1 MASAWQSAAE
11 SLAHDLRG
19 VFGERLRSV
28 AAYGP
33 HVEGDATAPLTCLA
47 LVASLTIEDLDACA
61 RLSSSWERSNTAT
74 PLVLP
79 ESEFRRSLDAFP
91 LEYGEIIRA
100 HEHVFGTDPFKDLTI
115 SSEDL
120 RRACEAQIK
129 SHLVHLREGFIESS
143 GRPQRIAELVTTSA
157 PAFAALLRNVARLNG
172 ASSSNRA
179 DATREGAAVA
189 GLPAGLVTL
198 SFETTRL
205 ILWAAVPIS
214 SSSPGL
220 ILPGSSRPRRL
231 AIARA
236 PLTSDPKTLMKRT

>member
-91 LEYGEIIRA
+91 LEYGEIIRT
-100 HEHVFGTDPFKDLTI
+100 HHVVHGSNPFLDI
-115 SSEDL
+115 SIAPDDL
-120 RRACEAQIK
+120 RRACETQIK
-129 SHLVHLREGFIESS
+129 SHLVHLREAFIESG
-143 GRPQRIAELVTTSA
+143 GRPGAVASLVTASA
-157 PAFAALLRNVARLNG
+157 PAFTALLRNVARLNG
-172 ASSSNRA
+172 VLTSDRG
-179 DATREGAAVA
+179 DATRLGAHSVHIPEQLVSDLLSLEQSSSMPAVDAARLFPEYLAAVDQLA
-189 GLPAGLVTL
+189 HAVDTWR
-198 SFETTRL
+198 TR
-205 ILWAAVPIS
+205 
-214 SSSPGL
+214 
-220 ILPGSSRPRRL
+220 
-231 AIARA
+231 
-236 PLTSDPKTLMKRT
+236 T